1 MTDLDKAAREW
12 ADENDYIYPE
22 AAPFK
27 AGHARGVADERVRL
41 GALLDKFDSEIRW
54 MHSRGEINIREMVI
68 ALKPIMWMSDAYE
81 AGNGK

>member
-27 AGHARGVADERVRL
+27 AGHARGVADERERAKRL
-41 GALLDKFDSEIRW
+41 VEATGHLVTAFLAGLRPPWSQVDEAFE
-54 MHSRGEINIREMVI
+54 
-68 ALKPIMWMSDAYE
+68 ALKEYE
-81 AGNGK
+81 AGNGV